1 MASTSTVTKELQ
13 DQFLSTVRKSQEIA
27 LDAIK
32 TMVDT
37 IQNIT
42 PKVPSVNVPFADRL
56 PKPEDVVASGYDF
69 AEQLLTSQRKFAD
82 EVVKATAPL
91 LPGKGETRRP
101 PPSKAGSRACPR
113 RRPSQSQLRPSQ
125 ARPKI
130 KVRGSSGTPELPRTL
145 LCAPDPVRSG
155 SRPAGP

>member
-1 MASTSTVTKELQ
+1 MASTSTVTQELQ
-13 DQFLSTVRKSQEIA
+13 DQFLTTVRKSQEIA

-42 PKVPSVNVPFADRL
+42 PKVPSVSVPFADRL
-56 PKPEDVVASGYDF
+56 PKPEDVVASGYEF

-91 LPGKGETRRP
+91 LPGKDEAAA
-101 PPSKAGSRACPR
+101 K
-113 RRPSQSQLRPSQ
+113 
-125 ARPKI
+125 
-130 KVRGSSGTPELPRTL
+130 
-145 LCAPDPVRSG
+145 
-155 SRPAGP
+155 